1 MTSPGSTRE
10 RPEWRDW
17 PELRVIAPATLEGT
31 DAPARNETAPSRYAH
46 PSTVNHERW
55 RAEHRRCLA
64 TEAAPGPAVPR
75 RRRMPQWLR
84 TDLETLAAVAGI
96 LALVT
101 LIYWLLSNLPRI
113 AVA

>member
-31 DAPARNETAPSRYAH
+31 DVPARIETAPSRYAQ

-64 TEAAPGPAVPR
+64 TEAAPSAPLALR
-75 RRRMPQWLR
+75 RRRIDWQ
-84 TDLETLAAVAGI
+84 AVAAAIGI
-96 LALVT
+96 VVVIA
-101 LIYWLLSNLPRI
+101 LIYLFLENLPRI